1 MPDTDT
7 IPVSASIASTGL
19 GIRYIGDFAYAYS
32 GPVAANNTETTL
44 LDFTSGSGVFV
55 GVYCPMYM
63 TGGLQARDYVFL
75 VKLNGETVIERIFT
89 QNYGDENRLLE
100 NEIIIPPFTEV
111 LLTAQNLT
119 DTEAHNMGAKLTGR
133 VYGEE

>member
-1 MPDTDT
+1 MPETDT
-7 IPVSASIASTGL
+7 IPVSASIASTGK
-19 GIRYIGDFAYAYS
+19 GIRYIGGFAYAYS
-32 GPVAANNTETTL
+32 GPVAADNTATAL

-63 TGGLQARDYVFL
+63 TGGLQSRDYVFL

-100 NEIIIPPFTEV
+100 NKIIIPPFTDV
-111 LLTAQNLT
+111 LLTA
-119 DTEAHNMGAKLTGR
+119 KI
-133 VYGEE
+133 